1 MEQNY
6 RIRKWINSQYVHLM
20 VSIEPLYS
28 KPESKISFK
37 IKIKKNSEER
47 SLTAYAMA

>member
-6 RIRKWINSQYVHLM
+6 RIRNWINFQYAHLV

-28 KPESKISFK
+28 KPEPKISFK
-37 IKIKKNSEER
+37 RKIKNGEEW